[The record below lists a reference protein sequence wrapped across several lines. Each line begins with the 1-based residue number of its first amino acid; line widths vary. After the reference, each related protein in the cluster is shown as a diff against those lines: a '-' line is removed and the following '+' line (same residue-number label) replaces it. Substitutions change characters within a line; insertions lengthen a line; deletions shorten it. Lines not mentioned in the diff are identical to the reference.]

1 MDYPCR
7 RIALPVVAPLALAMS
22 LCSVP
27 ALAAPVTIKGATFD
41 APTACQPVEGA
52 LVCKVDGI
60 QMELWVTRKLLAPQ
74 VAPTDPFARKMVY
87 FNDVH
92 DTAVGNIL
100 RSTNNDKATTFSS
113 YGAYSALG
121 TAMPGKGVATSPSV
135 RFASVLHDEEIWE
148 FLEVA
153 ATRTSAV
160 DSLSEALQRSL
171 VLPASASV
179 TASAPAAAAPA
190 RGTPTLPPTVSVTPP
205 TLPLPTKPVAAPA
218 RNASP
223 PSKLADATSASAT
236 TPKAAATPTPA
247 PAPLPPTFSSFS
259 GPLLSMQY
267 PDFLEPVVIE
277 NTVSHFAVNF
287 KDKARAAGPVL
298 SVNLYAPTDKKPSA
312 AVVVQARKDAQ
323 TATMA
328 GPSGSVDVSTLGT
341 IKGIGFA
348 LIGVPDAQKGL
359 SGVESIETTFAADV
373 PRGILEVRL
382 TAESK
387 FSGDAEAVWAL
398 LAKSIQLAK

>member
-7 RIALPVVAPLALAMS
+7 RTALRLVAPLAIAMS
-22 LCSVP
+22 LCSVR

-41 APTACQPVEGA
+41 APAACQPVSGA
-52 LVCKVDGI
+52 LVCKVDGV

-74 VAPTDPFARKMVY
+74 VAPTDTFARKMVY

-100 RSTNNDKATTFSS
+100 RSTNNDKATPFSS

-153 ATRTSAV
+153 ATRTPAV
-160 DSLSEALQRSL
+160 DSLSEALQRTL
-171 VLPASASV
+171 VLPASA
-179 TASAPAAAAPA
+179 AGAPAPA
-190 RGTPTLPPTVSVTPP
+190 TPTLPPTISGTPP
-205 TLPLPTKPVAAPA
+205 TLRPPARPVAAPA
-218 RNASP
+218 RSASP
-223 PSKLADATSASAT
+223 PAKLADATSTAAT
-236 TPKAAATPTPA
+236 TPKAVATPTPA
-247 PAPLPPTFSSFS
+247 PAPTPPATFPTFS

-287 KDKARAAGPVL
+287 KHKTRAAGPVL
-298 SVNLYAPTDKKPSA
+298 SVNLHAPTDRTLSA

-328 GPSGSVDVSTLGT
+328 GPSGSVDVSTLGA
-341 IKGIGFA
+341 IKGVGFA

-373 PRGILEVRL
+373 PQGILEVRL

-387 FSGDAEAVWAL
+387 FSADAEAVWAL
-398 LAKSIQLAK
+398 LAKTIQLAK